1 MALPDL
7 LARVYARA
15 PRGIE
20 LGLDRVRQAVDAL
33 GHPERAWG
41 VLHIAG
47 TNGKGS
53 VAAISSLALERAGY
67 RVGLFTSPHLLRFAE
82 RIRIDQEPIHD
93 DLLAHSLEQ
102 ALTNDLTFFE
112 VAFVASLISFR
123 ESGVD
128 CAVLEVG
135 MGGRLDATNIVEAP
149 VATAVTRVALDHT
162 SVLGSTLREIAY
174 EKACIAKPGCPMVIG
189 PMDAVARDRVRNVA
203 VERGASL
210 VEWAEQTPWG
220 VVPMTTALAGR
231 HQQDNASVAAALC
244 LHAAR
249 KLDRLTLAHVQEAVA
264 AVSWPGRMESIHRN
278 GVEILLDGAHN
289 LDGVEALA
297 SHLESLGLDPS
308 RVAVV
313 FGAMRDKS
321 WRGMVERLRSV
332 AVHRFYVEPGGRAPA
347 RLEELRVVADGRG
360 CRSVDEAIQQA
371 SLTVGTSGVVVV
383 CGSLFL
389 VAEAR
394 AMLLGLKSD
403 PMVAL

>member
-67 RVGLFTSPHLLRFAE
+67 RVGLFTSPHLHRFAE
-82 RIRIDQEPIHD
+82 RIRVNQEPIGD
-93 DLLAHSLEQ
+93 DLLAHCLAQ
-102 ALTNDLTFFE
+102 ALAFDLTFFE
-112 VAFVASLISFR
+112 VAFVASLIAFR

-135 MGGRLDATNIVEAP
+135 MGGRLDATNVVEAP
-149 VATAVTRVALDHT
+149 VATAVTRIALDHT
-162 SVLGSTLREIAY
+162 SVLGGTLREIAY
-174 EKACIAKPGCPMVIG
+174 EKARIAKLGCPMVIG
-189 PMDAVARDRVRNVA
+189 AMDEVARDEVRRVA
-203 VERGASL
+203 TERRASP
-210 VEWAEQTPWG
+210 VEWAERTPWG
-220 VVPMTTALAGR
+220 AVQMRTALAGR
-231 HQQDNASVAAALC
+231 HQQDNASLTAALC
-244 LHAAR
+244 FHAAR
-249 KLDRLTLAHVQEAVA
+249 KFDRLTLTHVQEAVA
-264 AVSWPGRMESIHRN
+264 SVSWPGRMESIHRD

-289 LDGVEALA
+289 PDGIEALA
-297 SHLESLGLDPS
+297 SHMESRCVDPS
-308 RVAVV
+308 RVAIV
-313 FGAMRDKS
+313 FGAMRDKA
-321 WRGMVERLRSV
+321 WAVMVKRLQSV
-332 AVHRFYVEPGGRAPA
+332 AVQRFYVEPRGRAPA
-347 RLEELRVVADGRG
+347 SWEELSEVADGRG
-360 CRSVDEAIQQA
+360 CRSVEEAIERA
-371 SLTVGTSGVVVV
+371 SSSVGAEGLVVV

-394 AMLLGLKSD
+394 AMLLGLESD